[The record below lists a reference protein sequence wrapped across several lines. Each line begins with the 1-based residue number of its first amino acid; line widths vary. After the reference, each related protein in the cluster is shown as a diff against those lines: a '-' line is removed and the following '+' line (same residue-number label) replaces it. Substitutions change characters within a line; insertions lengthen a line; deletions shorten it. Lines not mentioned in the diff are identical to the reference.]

1 MPRAA
6 VRSTFDATYY
16 ERFYQ
21 NPATRA
27 ATVQDATRHAR
38 FIAAYVRYLGLP
50 VTRIADVGCGL
61 GRTLR
66 ALGKEFPRARL
77 VGVEVSEYLCRKHGW
92 KHGTAAEFRDAV
104 GFDIL
109 VCNDVVQYLD
119 AAQASRAIA
128 NLARSCRGALAFGVM
143 TTEDWRENCDQR
155 RTDSAVHMR
164 SARWYRRRLAR
175 AFVNVGGGLYL
186 KRPVRVPLW
195 ALDTA
200 G

>member
-1 MPRAA
+1 MPRTA
-6 VRSTFDATYY
+6 VRSTFDASYY
-16 ERFYQ
+16 ERFYR

-50 VTRIADVGCGL
+50 VKRIADVGCGL

-77 VGVEVSEYLCRKHGW
+77 VGVEVSGYLCRRHGW
-92 KHGTAAEFRDAV
+92 VHGTAAEFRDAA

-119 AAQASRAIA
+119 DQEASRAIA
-128 NLARSCRGALAFGVM
+128 NLARGCRGALAFGVM
-143 TTEDWRENCDQR
+143 TTEDWRENCDRR

-175 AFVNVGGGLYL
+175 AFVNLGGGLYL

-195 ALDTA
+195 ALDTP

>member
-1 MPRAA
+1 MSRTA
-6 VRSTFDATYY
+6 VRRTFDAPYY
-16 ERFYQ
+16 QRFYED
-21 NPATRA
+21 PETRA
-27 ATVQDATRHAR
+27 ATVHDATRHAR

-50 VTRIADVGCGL
+50 VRRIADLGCGL

-66 ALGKEFPRARL
+66 ALGKEFPKARR
-77 VGVEVSEYLCRKHGW
+77 VGVEVSEYLCEKHGW
-92 KHGTAAEFRDAV
+92 IQGTVADFRDAA

-119 AAQASRAIA
+119 DAEASRAIA
-128 NLARSCRGALAFGVM
+128 SLARNCRGALAFGVM

-155 RTDSAVHMR
+155 RTDSQVHMR

-195 ALDTA
+195 ALDTV